1 MQITVA
7 CHRCEHPKRPLT
19 PCPVCTAAPLAE
31 PELQAWRISL
41 HAHHLARITRKPRPM
56 PLPDAPVRPAMP
68 MRMQIVLNELADEP
82 ATPTM
87 DTDAITAIAVDPAL
101 PPADDAKSFDW
112 EDEGGWRLR
121 RSA

>member
-7 CHRCEHPKRPLT
+7 CHHCDNPKRPLS
-19 PCPVCTAAPLAE
+19 PCPACSAAPLAE
-31 PELQAWRISL
+31 AELQAWRISL

-56 PLPDAPVRPAMP
+56 PLPDAPVRMAKPLRMRVVLDLPA
-68 MRMQIVLNELADEP
+68 LEP
-82 ATPTM
+82 ATPTIE
-87 DTDAITAIAVDPAL
+87 AITAIAVDPAL

-112 EDEGGWRLR
+112 EEEGGWRLR